1 MPGKLPYPLLKKYFF
16 SRTGV
21 TDKRVL
27 VPPGVGEDSAIIDVN
42 TEKILSIH
50 PDPITGAV
58 ENIGWLAINIS
69 ANDIAV
75 SGCKPKWFT
84 IVLLLPESYG
94 EKELDIITLQ
104 INEALYN
111 LDATLVGGHTEYTLG
126 IERPIIVANAI
137 GILVEGASTYV
148 TTSGA
153 KEGDFIVMTKTA
165 ALEATSILAS
175 DYEKLLLNNGI
186 TIQEIMDAK
195 RMIKL
200 ISVVKEALLLASNNL
215 VNSMHDPTEGGVIGG
230 LVEIALSSK
239 KTIIADANKIPIYPT
254 SKKIFQVTGIDP
266 LKSLSSGVL
275 LASIPRQKIDIA
287 LNLLEQAGIK
297 STIIG
302 KVKEGEPKLELWR
315 NGEKEEYY
323 EPPIDA
329 LILEEKRLEEK
340 LESSFE
346 G

>member
-1 MPGKLPYPLLKKYFF
+1 MPGKLPYSLLKKYFL

-21 TDKRVL
+21 ADKRVL
-27 VPPGVGEDSAIIDVN
+27 VPPGIGEDSAIIDVKG
-42 TEKILSIH
+42 EKIISIH
-50 PDPITGAV
+50 PDPITGAI

-84 IVLLLPESYG
+84 IVLLLPEGYG
-94 EKELDIITLQ
+94 EEELDIITLQ
-104 INEALYN
+104 INEALNN
-111 LDATLVGGHTEYTLG
+111 LDATLVGGHTEYTFG
-126 IERPIIVANAI
+126 IDRPIIVANAI
-137 GILVEGASTYV
+137 GILVEGANTFV
-148 TTSGA
+148 TTGGA
-153 KEGDFIVMTKTA
+153 KEGDFILMTKTT

-175 DYEKLLLNNGI
+175 DYQKLLQSKGVSE
-186 TIQEIMDAK
+186 QEIMDAK
-195 RMIKL
+195 RMIKQ

-239 KTIIADANKIPIYPT
+239 KTITVDANKIPIDPT
-254 SKKIFQVTGIDP
+254 SRKIFQITGIDP

-275 LASIPRQKIDIA
+275 LASVPKEKIDTA
-287 LNLLEQAGIK
+287 LNLLGESGIK

-302 KVKEGEPKLELWR
+302 KVVEGEPKLELWR
-315 NGEKEEYY
+315 NGKKEVYY

-329 LILEEKRLEEK
+329 LILEEKSLAEK
-340 LESSFE
+340 MESS
-346 G
+346 